1 MMRKDEIPRLRL
13 RMTAGRFFIGH
24 PSSVI
29 LINMSIAKDLIS
41 LAFEGPD

>member
-29 LINMSIAKDLIS
+29 LSTAKDLIS